1 MRYCFEG
8 SAPQEEVA
16 AKEEPKAEKQQPKAE
31 EGKVCGPEMINTLEQ
46 LKISLQNLTYSHSK
60 KDSADSADSKAQS
73 SSGSQKGAAA
83 KVSQTQQ
90 VRKIDFDTTTF
101 CYFVGLL

>member
-1 MRYCFEG
+1 MCVRSVQGVVPVREEA
-8 SAPQEEVA
+8 AP
-16 AKEEPKAEKQQPKAE
+16 AKEEPRAAEKLQPKAAE

-60 KDSADSADSKAQS
+60 KDSADSADSKAQG
-73 SSGSQKGAAA
+73 SSGSQKGTAA

-90 VRKIDFDTTTF
+90 VRKIEFTPF
-101 CYFVGLL
+101 ILI